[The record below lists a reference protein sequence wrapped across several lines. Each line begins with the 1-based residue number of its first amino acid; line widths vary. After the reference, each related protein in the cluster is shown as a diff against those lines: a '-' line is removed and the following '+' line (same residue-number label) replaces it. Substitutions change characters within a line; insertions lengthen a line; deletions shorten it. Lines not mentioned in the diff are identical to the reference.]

1 MISALAAPAPQDAL
15 QKAALVTVVA
25 EAGGPVANLTPRD
38 FVVREDRTAREV
50 IGAQAAT
57 EPIFVALLVDTIRPP
72 SGVLAPTQDIRRALT
87 SFVTLI
93 KAGHPDSQIAIMEF
107 AGAAVTAVDFTT
119 AGPTLDRY
127 IQRLFPNRQA
137 DAVVIEAIVEGARK
151 LSDKPSPRRA
161 IVSVDFNSGDSTAVQ
176 TLNQSG
182 EAVQK
187 SGATV
192 WTVSVRTSS
201 ASSSRREEVLN
212 VLTSASGGMR
222 LTAVEATGLESMLK
236 RVANSLLS
244 QYTVTFRRPADASV
258 KSTQMET
265 SKGGKVLLTP
275 WMR

>member
-15 QKAALVTVVA
+15 QRAALVTVVA

-119 AGPTLDRY
+119 ASPTLDRY